1 MEQELETLTG
11 TVENIVYRSEETGY
25 TVLEFASDGILFT
38 AVGEMEDV
46 AEGEEVVLHG
56 RFVTHP
62 SFGEQLRVEAYEVS
76 LPETAAAIRRYLAS
90 GVLPYI
96 GKAMAGRIVDLFG
109 EDTLE
114 VIASQPMSLT
124 AVKGIS
130 EE

>member
-62 SFGEQLRVEAYEVS
+62 SFGEQLRVEAY
-76 LPETAAAIRRYLAS
+76 
-90 GVLPYI
+90 
-96 GKAMAGRIVDLFG
+96 
-109 EDTLE
+109 
-114 VIASQPMSLT
+114 
-124 AVKGIS
+124 
-130 EE
+130 